1 MAMTFMKN
9 LLAGLSLLGIFAA
22 DAGAQ
27 IVREDHVDPRTISPA
42 EPKNM
47 PPQSPGAPTSAGA
60 IVVRY
65 KVEVLDKDWDGLV
78 SRAEVISLSMPEL
91 LRVFDQ
97 LDRNRDG
104 KLEQRELD
112 RFVK

>member
-1 MAMTFMKN
+1 MTFMKN
-9 LLAGLSLLGIFAA
+9 LLAGISVLGIFAS
-22 DAGAQ
+22 DGIAQ
-27 IVREDHVDPRTISPA
+27 IVREDHVDPATISPA
-42 EPKNM
+42 DPNSL
-47 PPQSPGAPTSAGA
+47 PAQSPGARTSAGA

-78 SRAEVISLSMPEL
+78 SRQEVINLNMPEL
-91 LRVFDQ
+91 LRVFDK

-104 KLEQRELD
+104 KLDQKELD

>member
-1 MAMTFMKN
+1 MTFMKN
-9 LLAGLSLLGIFAA
+9 LLAGLSLLGIFAV

-27 IVREDHVDPRTISPA
+27 IVREDHVDPKMISPA
-42 EPKNM
+42 DPKNL

-65 KVEVLDKDWDGLV
+65 KVEIIDRDQDGLV
-78 SRAEVISLSMPEL
+78 SRAEVINLNMPEL
-91 LRVFDQ
+91 LRVFDR

>member
-1 MAMTFMKN
+1 MTNMKK
-9 LLAGLSLLGIFAA
+9 LLAGLSVLGIFASE
-22 DAGAQ
+22 AGAQ
-27 IVREDHVDPRTISPA
+27 IVREDHIDPAMISPA
-42 EPKNM
+42 DPKNL

-65 KVEVLDKDWDGLV
+65 KVNIIDRDQDGLV
-78 SRAEVISLSMPEL
+78 SRTEVISINMPEL
-91 LRVFDQ
+91 LRVFDR

-112 RFVK
+112 RFVR